1 MLAVLKL
8 TGVKGRAIGRRPLII
23 IIQKVATILRELE
36 K

>member
-1 MLAVLKL
+1 MPAGLNL
-8 TGVKGRAIGRRPLII
+8 TGVKGRAIGRRLLTI